1 MRLFAA
7 LPLPPPVVDWL
18 DVLGAVARDVDPT
31 LRWVPAEQWHLTL
44 AFFGDVPDRRV
55 DDLTVRLARAAARTS
70 TLSLALGPP
79 GTFGSVR
86 RARVLWQGLSS
97 GAEATSRLAA
107 SCRAAGRRA
116 GLTGDD
122 LAPTARFRAHVTLA
136 RASPPRDVEAVLAA
150 LRSDTYPSWSAHEAR
165 LVRSTLGAGPRGRA
179 QHDVL
184 ASFGLRSSPFER

>member
-7 LPLPPPVVDWL
+7 LPLPRPVVDWL
-18 DVLGAVARDVDPT
+18 EARATVARDVDPM

-44 AFFGDVPDRRV
+44 AFFGDVPDRSV
-55 DDLTVRLARAAARTS
+55 GDLTARLTRAAARTA

-79 GTFGSVR
+79 GRFGSAR

-97 GAEATSRLAA
+97 GADETTRLAA

-116 GLTGDD
+116 GLVGDD
-122 LAPTARFRAHVTLA
+122 LAATARFRPHVTLA
-136 RASPPRDVEAVLAA
+136 RAAPPRDVEAVLAA
-150 LRSDTYPSWSAHEAR
+150 LRSDSYPAWRGDEAR

-179 QHDVL
+179 QHEVL
-184 ASFGLRSSPFER
+184 ASLAFSGSPAER